1 MAMDDLFSASTRER
15 SFQNAPLA
23 VRMRP
28 NSLDEYVG
36 QQKAVGKGSWLRA
49 AIEHDVLSSV
59 ILYGPAGTGKT
70 TLIAAVVAAL
80 KELRIK
86 PVLLAPTGRAAKV
99 LARYCGEQ
107 ALTIHKRIYRQRTN
121 ADYESKFSLDFNREQ
136 GAVFIVDEASMLS
149 DSTGDG
155 ALFGSGSLLEDLVS
169 YVRSGRGCRLILV
182 GDSAQLP
189 PVGCDFSP
197 ALDPATVSRYG
208 EVVYGLMDE
217 VVRQQMQ
224 SGILFNAT
232 LVRCMLENR
241 IYEIPKFEMDYPDFE
256 SVEGGDF
263 MEKLQ
268 DAFDR
273 YGRDEVIVITRSNK
287 RANRYNEG
295 IRRYILSAEEEI
307 ESGDMLMVVKNNYH
321 YAAADA
327 QGAMNFIA
335 NGDIARLVRL
345 RRFEDF
351 YGFHF
356 ADAVLSFA
364 DYGDMEIGCKIL
376 LDTIKSESPSLTRE
390 ESNRLFYEVE
400 KDYVETKSKIKRYKE
415 IRENPHFNAVQVK
428 FAYAVT
434 CHKAQG
440 GQWRAVFVDRC
451 LFGDEPMTR
460 DMLRWLYTA
469 LTRATEKLYLVNF
482 DPRFYE

>member
-1 MAMDDLFSASTRER
+1 MFNTTIATQIYAKICFEATNSQKKIIENLSEYLSGDDFSRI
-15 SFQNAPLA
+15 F
-23 VRMRP
+23 
-28 NSLDEYVG
+28 
-36 QQKAVGKGSWLRA
+36 
-49 AIEHDVLSSV
+49 VLN
-59 ILYGPAGTGKT
+59 GFAGTGKT

-107 ALTIHKRIYRQRTN
+107 ALTIHNRQRTN

-335 NGDIARLVRL
+335 NGDTARLRRI

-351 YGFHF
+351 YGFRF
-356 ADAVLSFA
+356 AQASLVFP
-364 DYGDMEIGCKIL
+364 DYDDMELECQVL
-376 LDTIKSESPSLTRE
+376 LDTLSSESPALTRE
-390 ESNRLFYEVE
+390 QSSRLFFAVAE
-400 KDYVETKSKIKRYKE
+400 DYADIPSKAKRYKE
-415 IRENPHFNAVQVK
+415 VRENPYFNAMQVK

-440 GQWRAVFVDRC
+440 GQWRCVFVDRM
-451 LFGDEPMTR
+451 LFGEETISR
-460 DMLRWLYTA
+460 DLLRWLYTA
-469 LTRATEKLYLVNF
+469 LTRATEKLYFINF
-482 DPRFYE
+482 DERFFEDK